1 MTRTTVT
8 HDTFVIERTY
18 DAPVTKVF
26 RAWADP
32 QRKARWF
39 AGSDDALG
47 QSYQLDF
54 QVGGREVNEGG
65 PPGGPTYTYTA
76 EFRDIVPE
84 TRIVATTEMLADD
97 TRISVTLLSV
107 EFQPVNDTTRLVVT
121 EQGAYLDGQESP
133 TQREEGTRD
142 LLDALATSL
151 AAGSD

>member
-1 MTRTTVT
+1 MTERNTVKA
-8 HDTFVIERTY
+8 TFTIERTY
-18 DAPVTKVF
+18 PAKPARVF
-26 RAWADP
+26 KAFSDEAS
-32 QRKARWF
+32 KARWF

-47 QSYQLDF
+47 KSYQLDF
-54 QVGGREVNEGG
+54 QVGGHEVNEGG

-133 TQREEGTRD
+133 AQRKEGTRD
-142 LLDALATSL
+142 LLDALAASL
-151 AAGSD
+151 SAGSD